1 MRNLLLSLR
10 AIFFSGL
17 LAMVPGLGLAGDVP
31 RVGFAAASLEA
42 TRFADSD
49 VVSISVAPGSEI
61 EVLAEAGDKLRI
73 RYQTSFGWVAASD
86 ITSEAPV
93 AADSIQLD
101 LKGPPSFR

>member
-1 MRNLLLSLR
+1 MRNFFLPLC

-17 LAMVPGLGLAGDVP
+17 LASVPAVGQAGEVP
-31 RVGFAAASLEA
+31 RVGFATAALDA

-49 VVSISVAPGSEI
+49 VSTTSVPAGSEV
-61 EVLAEAGDKLRI
+61 EVLAESGNKVRI

-93 AADSIQLD
+93 AADSVQLD